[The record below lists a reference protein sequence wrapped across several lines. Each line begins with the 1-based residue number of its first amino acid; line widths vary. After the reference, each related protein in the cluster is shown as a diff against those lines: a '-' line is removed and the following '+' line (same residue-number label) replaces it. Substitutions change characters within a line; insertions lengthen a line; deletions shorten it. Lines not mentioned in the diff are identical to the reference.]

1 MRTCQSPP
9 RRASPSPR
17 PDGTSPC
24 APSRRPN
31 SSTCGMPDRPAHP
44 SSARSCCC
52 AAPAWMRRQST
63 SGPLVFSMRDCSNC
77 ARCCSVGNWN
87 ASPIVRGAMRL
98 PRQSSTATR
107 CDRSLCRARPHRA
120 QCTSLMLE
128 APRADGIQLMKRIV
142 DSRDDPSDADRA
154 GIAESL
160 ARQLGELDPLAH
172 IELVMRCPECAH
184 DWSEPLY
191 FIDVLWTE
199 IGALASRLIQE
210 VAHLAHAFGWRE
222 ADILAMSP
230 RRRQR
235 YLEQLAA

>member
-1 MRTCQSPP
+1 MRAFASAELLDLWDAGQAGTPIERTLLLLRSACVDAEAIDQWTLGLLNARLLELRTLLFGRQLECLANCPRCDAIAETELDCDAMRSLAVQS
-9 RRASPSPR
+9 A
-17 PDGTSPC
+17 T
-24 APSRRPN
+24 
-31 SSTCGMPDRPAHP
+31 P
-44 SSARSCCC
+44 SSA
-52 AAPAWMRRQST
+52 MH
-63 SGPLVFSMRDCSNC
+63 VFD
-77 ARCCSVGNWN
+77 VGGHR
-87 ASPIVRGAMRL
+87 IRFRL
-98 PRQSSTATR
+98 PNAADLIELGR
-107 CDRSLCRARPHRA
+107 
-120 QCTSLMLE
+120 